1 MVILWDSF
9 TKKKYVLCGGKYG
22 FFFLRLE
29 NAEIKAI
36 MYLTNRLPR
45 RQNKQIRF
53 EKIIQWVNS
62 DSNTRT
68 SVIMHKWIIYIL
80 YYHASQ
86 VHTLLGLKQVL
97 AVFHLLV
104 VKRNNL
110 FRRGIS
116 KLRLLQHHW
125 NSAVISHEVNPK
137 ERDASRF
144 SLAHFV

>member
-68 SVIMHKWIIYIL
+68 SVIMHK
-80 YYHASQ
+80 
-86 VHTLLGLKQVL
+86 
-97 AVFHLLV
+97 
-104 VKRNNL
+104 
-110 FRRGIS
+110 
-116 KLRLLQHHW
+116 
-125 NSAVISHEVNPK
+125 
-137 ERDASRF
+137 
-144 SLAHFV
+144 